1 MNSIDL
7 HTTAIDLLEAIRF
20 NRKRIARVEES
31 INSDLSRWIP
41 ELRNY
46 YQHKLAIYKMV
57 DNRLVERYTKLM
69 NKIRGYEL

>member
-1 MNSIDL
+1 MNSINF
-7 HTTAIDLLEAIRF
+7 HEQAIELLEAIRL
-20 NRKRIARVEES
+20 NRKRIALVEES
-31 INSDLSRWIP
+31 IDSEMSCWIP

-46 YQHKLAIYKMV
+46 RQHKLAIYKMV